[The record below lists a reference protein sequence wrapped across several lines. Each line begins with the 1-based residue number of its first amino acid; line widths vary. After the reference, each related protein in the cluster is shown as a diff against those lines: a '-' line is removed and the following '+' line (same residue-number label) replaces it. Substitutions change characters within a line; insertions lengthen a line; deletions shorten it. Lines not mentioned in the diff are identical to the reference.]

1 MREGRRWRGRAR
13 EGACV
18 AVLLALSACGT
29 EPSAASPGAT
39 ASMSVGAT
47 AAPSTPARSA
57 GSPSTSP
64 GAVCDP
70 TLDYFVLVDSETAVP
85 GTPVRVRI
93 NGFPPDTAV
102 TLRLGSLDD
111 GTAGRAIGAATTD
124 GQGNGVVHGVVP
136 VHAPFGDTTLRVMVN
151 EGCGGQTLLAIVG
164 SPEAISID
172 DDTVVAGQQVT
183 IKASGFAAEGPV
195 ALYLDG
201 DARDA
206 LCRCRSLAEAQA
218 NAVGFVEIVVR
229 IPPDV
234 SPGAHFLTLNGD
246 SFDFMH
252 DVGLTV
258 HITVDPKPGP

>member
-1 MREGRRWRGRAR
+1 MRSRGEEQAMRERRRWWGRSA
-13 EGACV
+13 GVAAV
-18 AVLLALSACGT
+18 AVLLTLSACGLQ
-29 EPSAASPGAT
+29 PSAASPDAT
-39 ASMSVGAT
+39 VSSSVGAT
-47 AAPSTPARSA
+47 AAPSTPASSA

-64 GAVCDP
+64 GAGCDP

-93 NGFPPDTAV
+93 DGFPPNTAV
-102 TLRLGSLDD
+102 TLRLGS
-111 GTAGRAIGAATTD
+111 AAPPIGATTTD
-124 GQGNGVVHGVVP
+124 EQGKGVVNGVIP
-136 VHAPFGDTTLRVMVN
+136 ADAAFGDTPLSVMVN
-151 EGCGGQTLLAIVG
+151 AECGGQTSIAVVG

-172 DDTVVAGQQVT
+172 DDTVVPGQQVT

-206 LCRCRSLAEAQA
+206 LCRCRFLAEAQA

-258 HITVDPKPGP
+258 RITVDR